1 MTTTMKTHD
10 MTYPEALNELYN
22 LQKFGIK
29 FGLSKTSNLLRAF
42 GDPHRGRRYLH
53 VAGTNGKGSV
63 AAMAASILMRTG
75 LKVGLYTSPH
85 LVRFTERFRIND
97 REMSR
102 ETAAGLASELLDA
115 MDAREPPTFFE
126 IVTAM
131 ALIHF
136 ARENV
141 DLAVM
146 EVGMGGRLDST
157 NVIDPLATVIT
168 NISLEHQDYLG
179 RRLLDIAGE
188 KAGIIKPGVELV
200 TGVTQPPVIRRFEAI
215 CKEKSA
221 PMIRM
226 GKDVRYRATRNGL
239 SYFGTIHTLAGLRP
253 GLPGRFQH
261 RNAALAV
268 AALEALERRGIPV
281 TEAHIREGLE
291 RVSWPGRMQLMSRR
305 PDIVVDGAHNPRAM
319 RALAEAVPKAFHY
332 RRLILVIGVM
342 KDKDI
347 PAILKEIVPMAD
359 TVLYTRPV
367 YARAASPE
375 SLMEA
380 GAPFGT
386 PGRTVETLAQALDM
400 ARQIADAEDLI
411 LVAGSLFTAGEALT
425 LLDPQSY
432 GPDEI

>member
-1 MTTTMKTHD
+1 MKTHD
-10 MTYPEALNELYN
+10 MTYPEALGELYN

-63 AAMAASILMRTG
+63 AAVTASILMRTG

-115 MDAREPPTFFE
+115 VDPREPPTFFE

-215 CKEKSA
+215 CKERGA
-221 PMIRM
+221 PMTRM
-226 GKDVRYRATRNGL
+226 GKDVRYRSSRNGL
-239 SYFGTIHTLAGLRP
+239 SYFGTLHTLSGLRP

-268 AALEALERRGIPV
+268 AALEALERRGISV

-305 PDIVVDGAHNPRAM
+305 PAVVVDGAHNPRAM
-319 RALAEAVPKAFHY
+319 RALADAVPRAFRY
-332 RRLILVIGVM
+332 RRLILVIGIM

-359 TVLYTRPV
+359 TVVYTRPV

-375 SLMEA
+375 TLMEA
-380 GAPFGT
+380 GTPFGT
-386 PGRTVETLAQALDM
+386 PGRTAESLAQALDM